1 MQIVSLLGI
10 YFDAAVFSIYQELLI
25 FKQIGSSHTVVSLFN
40 SFKDSAY
47 ACY

>member
-25 FKQIGSSHTVVSLFN
+25 FKQIGSSHTVVSLF
-40 SFKDSAY
+40 KDSAY